1 MSNEKKRGRGED
13 FHAGVH
19 QMKKLSAFLIAHR
32 MQNPNDI
39 KR

>member
-1 MSNEKKRGRGED
+1 MSNKKKGGED

-19 QMKKLSAFLIAHR
+19 RMEKLSVFMIAHR
-32 MQNPNDI
+32 MQNPNNT